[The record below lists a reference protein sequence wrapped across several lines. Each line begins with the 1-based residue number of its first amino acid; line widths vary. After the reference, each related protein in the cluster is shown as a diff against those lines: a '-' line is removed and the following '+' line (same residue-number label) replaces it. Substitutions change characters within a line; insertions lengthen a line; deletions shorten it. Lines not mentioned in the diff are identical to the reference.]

1 VYVLTFDED
10 IRYSE
15 EELLGLLNSSVA
27 EFVIKQTS
35 PPLRGKPFRYRY
47 KSQYVNKIPLP
58 AGSGNIGEKV
68 KEILEIE
75 NIKQKV
81 NDFPESFLKQYKR
94 ELSHIDYTWQT
105 KRSSVDP
112 TINEEDGVISIDAG
126 RTDSIRNA
134 LINTETKAKYI
145 REVVEDMSVDS
156 GESISIPI
164 PVSDIEVQDVMSEL
178 NNDKAT
184 FDPEKIFQLE
194 NKIDEAVYS
203 LLEIDQK
210 EKQTVQDCLDLF

>member
-1 VYVLTFDED
+1 MCPERHYEYLLGFLNSTWSQLYVNSESTYVQNRYWNYSQTVIESLPIVPPED
-10 IRYSE
+10 AVGSE
-15 EELLGLLNSSVA
+15 AYNDIEAAVKELLEYRHLRERIDEFPTTYLDESV
-27 EFVIKQTS
+27 E
-35 PPLRGKPFRYRY
+35 
-47 KSQYVNKIPLP
+47 
-58 AGSGNIGEKV
+58 IGWV
-68 KEILEIE
+68 
-75 NIKQKV
+75 
-81 NDFPESFLKQYKR
+81 
-94 ELSHIDYTWQT
+94 DYTWQT
-105 KRSSVDP
+105 NRSSVDP